1 MSFWD
6 DPTYRAALPE
16 WVAVSAHNGYIEI
29 FLAGGLVACSLLGL
43 LLLSTALRINKAL
56 AAGEEHA
63 VARFAIL
70 CVALIANFSES
81 NFACMTPIGFLFL
94 VASIGAVEC
103 IDAYH
108 HALFPRGAQPDVARP
123 SLSHS

>member
-1 MSFWD
+1 LPLRKVFLPKSQSWD
-6 DPTYRAALPE
+6 SSGLP
-16 WVAVSAHNGYIEI
+16 AAHNGYIEI

-70 CVALIANFSES
+70 CVALIANF
-81 NFACMTPIGFLFL
+81 
-94 VASIGAVEC
+94 
-103 IDAYH
+103 
-108 HALFPRGAQPDVARP
+108 
-123 SLSHS
+123 